1 MYVCVRLLEWA
12 ACWELALVVAGMFPI
27 MVSVGWIQMRVTK
40 GVGGRGKDAF
50 EVVSWRVGNPAHNPA
65 RFVAGAFVPLSV
77 FWHRWLFP
85 PPPTLVMCVCVL
97 AGGPLRQ

>member
-1 MYVCVRLLEWA
+1 MCMRGCT

-50 EVVSWRVGNPAHNPA
+50 EVVGLTS
-65 RFVAGAFVPLSV
+65 FSSLSRP
-77 FWHRWLFP
+77 FY
-85 PPPTLVMCVCVL
+85 
-97 AGGPLRQ
+97 